1 MNTTIRIALASMVV
15 FVAVAAAPAPGRCE
29 EPAAEPAAA
38 EPAKAAPAEEPRE
51 KHPVLMYI
59 PNRLFDILDLVRLR
73 VRVGPGFTVQARVT
87 EAVDV
92 VLGAHATVFAGVP
105 GPRGRPRVNLPLG
118 IETFAGAELSAAGE
132 KSEEGWSK
140 PYYGPL
146 EVGAGF
152 QAAII
157 GIDVGIDPLEV
168 LDLVAGIVFLDLT
181 DDDY

>member
-1 MNTTIRIALASMVV
+1 MITTVRTALASMVF
-15 FVAVAAAPAPGRCE
+15 FVALAAAPAPGRCE
-29 EPAAEPAAA
+29 EPA
-38 EPAKAAPAEEPRE
+38 AAPAEEPRE

-59 PNRLFDILDLVRLR
+59 PNRLFDVLDLVRVR

-87 EAVDV
+87 EAVDM
-92 VLGAHATVFAGVP
+92 VLGAHATVFAGIP
-105 GPRGRPRVNLPLG
+105 GPRGRPRVNLPVG
-118 IETFAGAELSAAGE
+118 VETFAGAELSVAGD

-157 GIDVGIDPLEV
+157 GLDVGIDPLEI
-168 LDLVAGIVFLDLT
+168 LDFAGGILFLDLK